1 MKVDL
6 NKVITAVVI
15 AGILSFIGAV
25 YDFQNVKATV
35 SKQETKIDIMYED
48 LKEVK
53 HDVKSLLRR
62 E

>member
-35 SKQETKIDIMYED
+35 SKQETKLDIMYED

>member
-6 NKVITAVVI
+6 NKVITAIVI

-35 SKQETKIDIMYED
+35 SKQETKLDIMYED